1 MEELLLILNE
11 WWTEG
16 EISEEFKQRHQEAV
30 QVYFNHTHD
39 QLLSIIEKHNGT
51 QVNGNTLSLIKKNVR
66 QLDRYLTAYHHQ
78 WPEADENQKMSVA
91 VVNHLKNLDKNLRR
105 LKDEL
110 KGYYQCD
117 IIQSVRKI
125 LDAFDPKFQQNNII
139 VEQTSVEGDMNFNAF
154 ISAADFEMLFEELIC
169 NAMAAMNDS
178 KRKVL
183 NIKVQSEKTR
193 LLLYIQDSG
202 CGIEKESFEQIFERN
217 YSTKLRGGFGLY
229 HAKITLEKYGAKI
242 KIHESVKGEGEPEDV
257 VVEVPGRVGVSILLG
272 FIGFVIPFGIVFY
285 LAFLAPKRAERKKHE
300 EGIMKIPEAPS
311 PEQPQLPAPE
321 LQPRLALPPQ
331 TPVAP
336 VKIQAP
342 VPPPVATPEILYY
355 RPPGQEAAPTQEDKT
370 VKSSGNEGNELD
382 HSE

>member
-1 MEELLLILNE
+1 M
-11 WWTEG
+11 
-16 EISEEFKQRHQEAV
+16 
-30 QVYFNHTHD
+30 
-39 QLLSIIEKHNGT
+39 
-51 QVNGNTLSLIKKNVR
+51 IKKNVR

-242 KIHESVKGEGEPEDV
+242 KIHESVKGEGTTM
-257 VVEVPGRVGVSILLG
+257 LLE
-272 FIGFVIPFGIVFY
+272 F
-285 LAFLAPKRAERKKHE
+285 KKDE
-300 EGIMKIPEAPS
+300 K
-311 PEQPQLPAPE
+311 
-321 LQPRLALPPQ
+321 
-331 TPVAP
+331 
-336 VKIQAP
+336 
-342 VPPPVATPEILYY
+342 
-355 RPPGQEAAPTQEDKT
+355 KT
-370 VKSSGNEGNELD
+370 
-382 HSE
+382 